1 MTKNI
6 WVPQTK
12 QRIAMSRGEDEM
24 LYGGA
29 AGGGKSDWLVVE
41 ATRQVKIPLYRGLI
55 LRKSV
60 PELAQLIEKSY
71 NIYPKIDKKAKYND
85 NKHTWTFKSGAKI
98 QFGSLYHT
106 KDKYKYQGLQYDFIG
121 FDELTQFI
129 WDEYSYLRSR
139 NRSNCK
145 ETKVYSRATANPGGI
160 GHGWVKQYFV
170 EAGKPYETVWTDNV
184 VIMPDGTK
192 KKFWNSKCFIPAS
205 VFDNPA
211 LLENDPM
218 YIARLA
224 QMNEHDRNALLYGSW
239 DSFSGQ
245 VFTEWVDNREHYR
258 DKRYTHV
265 IEPFKIPWGW
275 RIIRGFDWGY
285 TKPFSVGWWAV
296 DNDGRYYRIREA
308 YGCKKGEPNVGIQM
322 KDFEVAQMIREIENS
337 DPNLKGRQI
346 YGVADPAI
354 FAETGSG
361 ESIAAVHARYQVA
374 WNKGDHERIAGKMQI
389 HNRLAFD
396 DDGVPMLYV
405 FNTCKD
411 FIRTMPN
418 LVYSETKVE
427 DIDTDTE
434 DHIYDETRYVCMENM
449 IAPRT
454 NVLKQVSEFDPLDV
468 YKTNRIMM
476 R

>member
-1 MTKNI
+1 
-6 WVPQTK
+6 
-12 QRIAMSRGEDEM
+12 M

-145 ETKVYSRATANPGGI
+145 ETKVYTRATANPGGI

-170 EAGKPYETVWTDNV
+170 EVGKPYETVWTDNV

-308 YGCKKGEPNVGIQM
+308 YGCKKGEPNVGVQM

>member
-1 MTKNI
+1 M
-6 WVPQTK
+6 W
-12 QRIAMSRGEDEM
+12 S
-24 LYGGA
+24 
-29 AGGGKSDWLVVE
+29 
-41 ATRQVKIPLYRGLI
+41 
-55 LRKSV
+55 
-60 PELAQLIEKSY
+60 
-71 NIYPKIDKKAKYND
+71 
-85 NKHTWTFKSGAKI
+85 
-98 QFGSLYHT
+98 
-106 KDKYKYQGLQYDFIG
+106 
-121 FDELTQFI
+121 
-129 WDEYSYLRSR
+129 
-139 NRSNCK
+139 
-145 ETKVYSRATANPGGI
+145 
-160 GHGWVKQYFV
+160 
-170 EAGKPYETVWTDNV
+170 DNV
-184 VIMPDGTK
+184 VIMPDGTRK
-192 KKFWNSKCFIPAS
+192 KYWSSKCFIPAS

-285 TKPFSVGWWAV
+285 TKPFSVGWWAA
-296 DNDGRYYRIREA
+296 DNDGRYYRIREF
-308 YGCKKGEPNVGIQM
+308 YGCKPGQPNVGVQM
-322 KDFEVAQMIREIENS
+322 KDFEVAQRIREIENS
-337 DPNLKGRQI
+337 DPNLKDRQI

-411 FIRTMPN
+411 FIRTIPN

-449 IAPRT
+449 IAPRV
-454 NVLKQVSEFDPLDV
+454 NVLRQVSEFDPLNV

>member
-1 MTKNI
+1 
-6 WVPQTK
+6 
-12 QRIAMSRGEDEM
+12 M

-145 ETKVYSRATANPGGI
+145 ETKVYTRATANPGGI

-170 EAGKPYETVWTDNV
+170 EVGKPYETVWTDNV

-211 LLENDPM
+211 LLESDPM

-308 YGCKKGEPNVGIQM
+308 YGCKKGEPNVGVQM